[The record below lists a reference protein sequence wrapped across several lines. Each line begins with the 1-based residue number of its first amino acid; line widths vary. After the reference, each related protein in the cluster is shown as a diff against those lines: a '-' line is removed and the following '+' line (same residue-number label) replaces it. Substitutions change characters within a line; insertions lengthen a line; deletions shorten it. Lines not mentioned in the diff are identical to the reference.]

1 MSEEMVIRHCSP
13 TLAGMKTGSLFY
25 CSYGDGK
32 QLTQELCRFNRM
44 LAPKGVRMLPL
55 RTGGGRALIYLYR
68 PNALRRD
75 FADLQA
81 RRLLEE
87 NDYLPERVN
96 QCVIRLIQRLKSE
109 GTFPHEIGLFLGY
122 PPEDVLG
129 FIHNKGRNHKC
140 IGCWKVYG
148 DEATAR
154 AVFRKYRE
162 CTRIY
167 CRQWRQGKSIERLT
181 VAG

>member
-1 MSEEMVIRHCSP
+1 MSRPAVKIHDVAQRRREE
-13 TLAGMKTGSLFY
+13 
-25 CSYGDGK
+25 
-32 QLTQELCRFNRM
+32 
-44 LAPKGVRMLPL
+44 
-55 RTGGGRALIYLYR
+55 
-68 PNALRRD
+68 
-75 FADLQA
+75 

-167 CRQWRQGKSIERLT
+167 CRQ
-181 VAG
+181 